1 MEENNPQDFDFST
14 KALERDKVGPS
25 TDKPDDEENKE
36 EKPKYNKSND
46 FFDTLTNSTLE
57 PRDTTRG
64 GRGRG
69 RGDRGRGD
77 FRGGRGG

>member
-1 MEENNPQDFDFST
+1 MVP
-14 KALERDKVGPS
+14 P
-25 TDKPDDEENKE
+25 TDKPEDEENKNKE
-36 EKPKYNKSND
+36 EKPKYDKKND

-57 PRDTTRG
+57 PRDARG

-69 RGDRGRGD
+69 RGGYVDRGRGGGD

>member
-1 MEENNPQDFDFST
+1 MVP
-14 KALERDKVGPS
+14 A
-25 TDKPDDEENKE
+25 TDKPVDEENKE
-36 EKPKYNKSND
+36 DKKDEKPKYNKKND

-57 PRDTTRG
+57 PRDMTRG

-69 RGDRGRGD
+69 RGGFVDRGRGGD

>member
-1 MEENNPQDFDFST
+1 M
-14 KALERDKVGPS
+14 VPS
-25 TDKPDDEENKE
+25 TDKPEDEENKE
-36 EKPKYNKSND
+36 DKDKKEEKIKYDKKND

-57 PRDTTRG
+57 PRDMTRG

-69 RGDRGRGD
+69 RGGFVDRGRGGD